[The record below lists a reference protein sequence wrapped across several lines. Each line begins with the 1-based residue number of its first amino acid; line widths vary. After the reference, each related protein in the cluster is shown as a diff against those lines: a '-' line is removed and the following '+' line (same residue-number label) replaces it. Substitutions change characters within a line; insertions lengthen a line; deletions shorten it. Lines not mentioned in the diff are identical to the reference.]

1 MDLELTFLK
10 VGMVS
15 NMLAPKLTIHSKP
28 KWTNPSATSNF
39 QATWPRKFASWGSRS
54 TSDSIP
60 RCCQPTA
67 PSCPTGPI
75 RPVRKIMVSCHPRQ
89 QLLCLI
95 DLIYADWGWRF
106 ASRRQGKGSVA
117 VVGFYKHYSNPKI
130 DKLESW
136 KTMTWKKSSWNW
148 VSWFW
153 ELLHFDTLC
162 I

>member
-10 VGMVS
+10 VGMVQICLPQT
-15 NMLAPKLTIHSKP
+15 NHSFKA
-28 KWTNPSATSNF
+28 KMTNPSATSNF
-39 QATWPRKFASWGSRS
+39 QATWPRNFASWGSRS

-89 QLLCLI
+89 HLLCLI
-95 DLIYADWGWRF
+95 DLIYADEGD
-106 ASRRQGKGSVA
+106 ALPAGVKGRDQWLLL
-117 VVGFYKHYSNPKI
+117 GFTKHYSNPKI

-136 KTMTWKKSSWNW
+136 K
-148 VSWFW
+148 
-153 ELLHFDTLC
+153 L
-162 I
+162 